1 MLPPQRM
8 GQVFLV
14 KTTLPGDWI
23 EAFVGEFKHKALL
36 AGAACAEHQRVTSM
50 YGWEGAVQSSQ
61 EWSVQF
67 TVGADALASVLDQ
80 LSANHPYEVPQI
92 LHWAADSQ
100 PPYYEWVGSFVSVSN
115 QPSKN

>member
-1 MLPPQRM
+1 MFPPRCM

-50 YGWEGAVQSSQ
+50 YSWEGEVQSAE

-67 TVGADALASVLDQ
+67 TVDAGAIESVLAQ

-92 LHWAADSQ
+92 LHWSTNSQ
-100 PPYYEWVGSFVSVSN
+100 PSYYEWVGSFTPVRD
-115 QPSKN
+115 

>member
-1 MLPPQRM
+1 MLLPQRM

-67 TVGADALASVLDQ
+67 TVGADALESVLAQ
-80 LSANHPYEVPQI
+80 LSASHPYEVPQI
-92 LHWAADSQ
+92 LHCAVDSQ
-100 PPYYEWVGSFVSVSN
+100 PPYYEWVGTFGPVSD

>member
-100 PPYYEWVGSFVSVSN
+100 PPYYEWVGSFVSVSD

>member
-1 MLPPQRM
+1 MS
-8 GQVFLV
+8 QVFLV

-50 YGWEGAVQSSQ
+50 YSWEGVVQSSE

-67 TVGADALASVLDQ
+67 TVDAAALESVF
-80 LSANHPYEVPQI
+80 
-92 LHWAADSQ
+92 
-100 PPYYEWVGSFVSVSN
+100 GSIKRESSLRSSPNFTLVCEFTTFLL
-115 QPSKN
+115 

>member
-1 MLPPQRM
+1 MFPPQRM

-50 YGWEGAVQSSQ
+50 YSSEGEVQSSE
-61 EWSVQF
+61 EWSGQF
-67 TVGADALASVLDQ
+67 TVDAGAIESVLAQ

-92 LHWAADSQ
+92 LHWSANSQ
-100 PPYYEWVGSFVSVSN
+100 PSYYEWVGSFSPVTD
-115 QPSKN
+115 

>member
-67 TVGADALASVLDQ
+67 TVGADALESVLAQ

-92 LHWAADSQ
+92 LHWAVDSQ
-100 PPYYEWVGSFVSVSN
+100 PPYYEWVGTFVPVSD

>member
-1 MLPPQRM
+1 M

-50 YGWEGAVQSSQ
+50 YSWEGVVQSSE

-67 TVGADALASVLDQ
+67 TVDTSALESVLAQ

-92 LHWAADSQ
+92 LHWSANSQ
-100 PPYYEWVGSFVSVSN
+100 PSYYEWVGSFTPVSD
-115 QPSKN
+115 

>member
-100 PPYYEWVGSFVSVSN
+100 PPYYEWVGSFLSVSD

>member
-100 PPYYEWVGSFVSVSN
+100 PPYYEWVGSFVSVSD
-115 QPSKN
+115 QPPKN